1 MTTISQSEAARRAG
15 LSRAAIQKNIATGK
29 IKADNGKVDLASF
42 DEWLALRQEMQP
54 DLQPVAPQVA
64 TGGRAVADAGDHGPS
79 NRDEQIPL
87 EAMSRAEAAR
97 LREVYKAQTAR
108 LEYDQKA
115 SRVVEVELIARA
127 VGDEYARVRASLLAI
142 PAEHAPTLARCKGAA
157 ELRERLETLIAHA
170 LEKLTLD
177 GEDAASRLQGRV

>member
-29 IKADNGKVDLASF
+29 IKADGGKVDLASF

-54 DLQPVAPQVA
+54 DLQPVAA
-64 TGGRAVADAGDHGPS
+64 KAARGGSSAPS
-79 NRDEQIPL
+79 VGEQAAYAPGEHIPL

-115 SRVVEVELIARA
+115 ARVVEVELIARA
-127 VGDEYARVRASLLAI
+127 VGDEYARVRSSLLAI

-157 ELRERLETLIAHA
+157 ELRERLETLIARA